1 MSFFAVLGVS
11 SVSSGGHIDDVFG
24 RQRAA
29 AAPHTQE
36 SLRALCDHCSDQE
49 RAADGLERR
58 IKASCLVLASVQADS
73 GARRARVTGVTPA
86 SLFVLCEDGIEA
98 RIPARDLPG
107 GPYAVDPWE
116 SMLTAPEREV
126 AERLEPH
133 ELKRL
138 LAHFA
143 MKQAPMLNPRV
154 LHRPVEATAESGHS
168 WWG

>member
-1 MSFFAVLGVS
+1 M
-11 SVSSGGHIDDVFG
+11 
-24 RQRAA
+24 
-29 AAPHTQE
+29 
-36 SLRALCDHCSDQE
+36 
-49 RAADGLERR
+49 
-58 IKASCLVLASVQADS
+58 QADS

-126 AERLEPH
+126 AERLDAH

-138 LAHFA
+138 LAHVD
-143 MKQAPMLNPRV
+143 PDSG
-154 LHRPVEATAESGHS
+154 EAVRIRARLGDKVTVRLAGRDAAAGRTGAQLLG
-168 WWG
+168 WD